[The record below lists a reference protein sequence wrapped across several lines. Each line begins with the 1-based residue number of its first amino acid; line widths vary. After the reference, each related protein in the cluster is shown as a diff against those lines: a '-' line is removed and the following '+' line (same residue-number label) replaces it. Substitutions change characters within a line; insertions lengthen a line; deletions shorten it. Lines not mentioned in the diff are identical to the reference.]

1 MIQPFTSLRSI
12 GVTLYICNWVL
23 CSAWFWILSQQTHT
37 QTPTEKSHKILTI
50 RFARLS
56 SIILYQL
63 RYILCHPPT
72 FSVERLSILLYD
84 HFFKGL
90 ILPYFGYFS
99 LTNYVKVTICMKL
112 DPFNRYDTLML
123 ISVYDLANVKRRCNK
138 KIMFINTF
146 KTCLNWECEIRKDI
160 LVHNTFFCEFKTY
173 SEKKVV

>member
-37 QTPTEKSHKILTI
+37 HTPTEKSHKILTI

-90 ILPYFGYFS
+90 ILTYFKHLS
-99 LTNYVKVTICMKL
+99 LTNLWRLPFVWSKILFNASFRLCVTDMMVFTI
-112 DPFNRYDTLML
+112 
-123 ISVYDLANVKRRCNK
+123 
-138 KIMFINTF
+138 
-146 KTCLNWECEIRKDI
+146 
-160 LVHNTFFCEFKTY
+160 
-173 SEKKVV
+173 